1 MDAKDL
7 EQLIKWLGIPGA
19 MLAVFIY
26 WTSKGYLLWSREHL
40 DIIRLKD
47 LALQEKDKHIA
58 EKNADCIKSEQ
69 ELLARIES
77 MKVEKNFWRQIA
89 LGGQEELE
97 RATRTVEKAVEKLP
111 RSTSVLP
118 PEGE

>member
-1 MDAKDL
+1 M
-7 EQLIKWLGIPGA
+7 
-19 MLAVFIY
+19 
-26 WTSKGYLLWSREHL
+26 WSREV
-40 DIIRLKD
+40 DRQTADQKIIIHIKDEIIIQLRKD
-47 LALQEKDKHIA
+47 LQ
-58 EKNADCIKSEQ
+58 DCDTEAKV
-69 ELLARIES
+69 RFES

-111 RSTSVLP
+111 KSKP